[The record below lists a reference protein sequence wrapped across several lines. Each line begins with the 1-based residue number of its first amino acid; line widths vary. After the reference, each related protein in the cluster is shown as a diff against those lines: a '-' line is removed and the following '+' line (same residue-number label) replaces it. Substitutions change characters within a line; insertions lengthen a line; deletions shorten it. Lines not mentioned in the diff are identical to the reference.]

1 MAKRSHDEMTGE
13 GERDRRSLGEAH
25 DDLIC
30 LERWPR
36 EKLAHLR
43 DNVLLPQELKD
54 RLDAIRLESGVD
66 RIKVRY
72 STGRGDPYGR
82 VYGSLIYYSD
92 WYKKREG
99 SSYDYMSNHPRDYEN
114 DGGRSLQNMDKW
126 IRRLLA
132 HENYRDF
139 DMVNAAPT
147 LLAQIIEKEG
157 LTVPPELVAYNTNR
171 EAIFARYKGRIDLAV
186 VKTTFLK
193 VLHMGGE
200 DDRIPETVRLKYA
213 LRTTLLTLATK
224 NDRYKALYEKSREEA
239 LKDSKKSKFSYLKDN
254 QSAITTKSLGKLCA
268 AVWQR
273 EEHRVLMSMRAYFV
287 SQGYPAQYMVLCFD
301 GMQVERRDTDATDV
315 VNFDELSDF
324 IHQNTGFRVKI
335 VEKSL
340 KPTESDLA
348 IYEGREFYEKR
359 A

>member
-1 MAKRSHDEMTGE
+1 MEKRSHDEMM
-13 GERDRRSLGEAH
+13 RNAD
-25 DDLIC
+25 DNDLIC
-30 LERWPR
+30 LEKWPR

-43 DNVLLPQELKD
+43 DNVLLPQELKE
-54 RLDAIRLESGVD
+54 RLDAIRLEPSVD
-66 RIKVRY
+66 RVKIRY
-72 STGRGDPYGR
+72 STGRGDPEGR
-82 VYGSLIYYSD
+82 VYGSIIYYSD
-92 WYKKREG
+92 WYKKKQPC
-99 SSYDYMSNHPRDYEN
+99 YDYMANHPRDYEN
-114 DGGRSLQNMDKW
+114 DGGRSLQGMDKW

-132 HENYRDF
+132 YDNYRDF

-157 LTVPPELVAYNTNR
+157 LTVPPELIAYNTNR
-171 EAIFARYKGRIDLAV
+171 EAIFERYNGRIDLAI

-200 DDRIPETVRLKYA
+200 DDRIPETVRLKHA
-213 LRTTLLTLATK
+213 LRATLLTLANK
-224 NDRYKALYEKSREEA
+224 NGRYKALYEKSREEA
-239 LKDSKKSKFSYLKDN
+239 LKDSKRSKFSYLKDN
-254 QSAITTKSLGKLCA
+254 QSAITTKSLGKFCA

-273 EEHRVLMSMRAYFV
+273 VEHRVLMSMRTYFV
-287 SQGYPAQYMVLCFD
+287 SQGYPAQHMVLCFD

-335 VEKSL
+335 IEKSL

-348 IYEGREFYEKR
+348 IYEGRQFYEKNG
-359 A
+359 